1 MTTVTRENTL
11 IIVPAYNEA
20 RSIAQV
26 IDELKSF
33 GYNVLVVSDGSR
45 DETCEIARNLGVR
58 VLELPI
64 NLGVG
69 GALRAGFR
77 FAVREKYAAIVQ
89 VDADGQ
95 HPAHEIADLL
105 EAANRNNAH
114 LVIGS
119 RFLSNGTSMDVGITR
134 RIVMR
139 VLARSSSRAT
149 GINITDT
156 TSGFRIIC
164 EPLLTKFSVSCPTN
178 YLGDTYEAVV
188 AAGSSGYK
196 VVEIPAS
203 LRERTAGE
211 STASIGQ
218 AVRFTIKGLVV
229 AILRL
234 HQQLEKFYETKS
246 DAFDT

>member
-20 RSIAQV
+20 GSIAEV
-26 IDELKSF
+26 ITELKSF

-45 DETCEIARNLGVR
+45 DKTCEIARELGVR

-95 HPAHEIADLL
+95 HPADEIIELL
-105 EAANRNNAH
+105 KAANQNHAH

-119 RFLSNGTSMDVGITR
+119 RFLSSETSMEVSITR
-134 RIVMR
+134 RLVMR

-149 GINITDT
+149 GIDITDT

-164 EPLLTKFSVSCPTN
+164 EPLLTKFSISFPTN
-178 YLGDTYEAVV
+178 YLGDTYEALI
-188 AAGSSGYK
+188 AAGRAGYM
-196 VVEIPAS
+196 VREIPAA
-203 LRERTAGE
+203 LRPRQNGE
-211 STASIGQ
+211 STASLVQ
-218 AVRFTIKGLVV
+218 AVTFTLKGLTVT
-229 AILRL
+229 ALRI
-234 HQQLEKFYETKS
+234 HPRIRTIRK
-246 DAFDT
+246 